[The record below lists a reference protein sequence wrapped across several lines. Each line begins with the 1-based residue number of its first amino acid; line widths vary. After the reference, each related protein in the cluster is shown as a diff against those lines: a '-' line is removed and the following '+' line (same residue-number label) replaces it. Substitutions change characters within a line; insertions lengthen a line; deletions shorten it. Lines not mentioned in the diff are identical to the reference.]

1 MKNIIAK
8 TLLVLAFQV
17 AILSTSMA
25 QSTGGSSA
33 SYSYLLYG
41 LLAVAVLVFFFILVQ
56 LSDNLIAIEAKKA
69 GISEDGLNLGLIPG
83 SREIVGS
90 KKVGYVGAGAPVIG
104 LKKGFDILLEGEA
117 AKTCDTGVVGNTF
130 AVQPPNFR
138 GVLPIPKLVVEEGME
153 VKAGDV
159 LFFDKNQPDVKYVA
173 PVSGEVAEIR
183 RGDKR
188 AITEVIILADKEIK
202 YREMEVPDIAVAD
215 RTTLR
220 AFLMESGVWPLINQR
235 PYDVVP
241 DASKDP
247 RNIFVSTFDSAP
259 LAPDLNFVV
268 AGQEAAFQKGL
279 DVLSKM
285 TDGHVYLGLDARGT
299 EAPAA
304 AFTQATGV
312 VKKWFSGKHP
322 VGNVGVQIHHTF
334 PIVNE
339 DVVWTVHVQNVIAI
353 GRLFLE
359 GRFCADRIVA
369 ITGAEVRKPR
379 YVRTYLGA
387 NMGEL
392 LKDGLVG
399 DHVRVI
405 SGDVL
410 TGAKK
415 EMKDFLNIQDD
426 QITVVQEGDYYEMFG
441 WLIPGSLRPSV
452 SRTYPN
458 FILPDARFK
467 ADTNTH
473 GEQRAF
479 VVTGQYED
487 VLPMDIYPQQLMK
500 SILANDVERM
510 EGLGIKELSE
520 EDIAL
525 CEFVCTSKQPLQH
538 ILREG
543 LDAMLAQ
550 S

>member
-8 TLLVLAFQV
+8 TLLVVAFQV
-17 AILSTSMA
+17 AILSSSMA
-25 QSTGGSSA
+25 QSTGGSAGS
-33 SYSYLLYG
+33 SYLLYG

-83 SREIVGS
+83 AREIVGS
-90 KKVGYVGAGAPVIG
+90 KKVGYVGAGTPVIG

-117 AKTCDTGVVGNTF
+117 AKTCDEGVVVNTF

-138 GVLPIPKLVVEEGME
+138 GVLPIPKLMVEEGAE

-173 PVSGEVAEIR
+173 PVSGEIAEIR
-183 RGDKR
+183 RGEKR
-188 AITEVIILADKEIK
+188 AITEVIILADKAMK
-202 YREMEVPDIAVAD
+202 YRDMPAPDLAQAD
-215 RTTLR
+215 RATLR
-220 AFLMESGVWPLINQR
+220 SFLMESGVWPLINQR

-247 RNIFVSTFDSAP
+247 RNIFVSTFDTAP

-268 AGQEAAFQKGL
+268 AGQEEAFQKGL
-279 DVLSKM
+279 DVLAKM
-285 TDGHVYLGLDARGT
+285 TDGHVYLGLDARGAQ
-299 EAPAA
+299 APAA
-304 AFTQATGV
+304 AFTQASGV

-334 PIVNE
+334 PIVND
-339 DVVWTVHVQNVIAI
+339 DVVWTVHVQTVITI

-369 ITGAEVRKPR
+369 VTGAEVREPR
-379 YVRTYLGA
+379 YVKTYLGA
-387 NMGEL
+387 NIGEL
-392 LKDGLVG
+392 LKDGLSG
-399 DHVRVI
+399 DAVRII

-410 TGAKK
+410 SGARK
-415 EMKDFLNIQDD
+415 EVKDFLNAQDD
-426 QITVVQEGDYYEMFG
+426 QVTVVREGDYYEMFG
-441 WLIPGSLRPSV
+441 WLIPGSPRPSL

-458 FILPDARFK
+458 FVFPDARFK

-500 SILANDVERM
+500 SILVNDVERM
-510 EGLGIKELSE
+510 EALGIKELSE
-520 EDIAL
+520 EDIAI
-525 CEFVCTSKQPLQH
+525 CEFVCTSKQPLQQ

-543 LDAMLAQ
+543 LDEMLAQ
-550 S
+550 G

>member
-8 TLLVLAFQV
+8 TLLVVAFQV
-17 AILSTSMA
+17 AILSSSMA
-25 QSTGGSSA
+25 QSTGGSAGS
-33 SYSYLLYG
+33 SYLLYG

-83 SREIVGS
+83 AREIVGS
-90 KKVGYVGAGAPVIG
+90 KKVGYVGAGTPVIG

-117 AKTCDTGVVGNTF
+117 AKTCDEGVVVNTF

-138 GVLPIPKLVVEEGME
+138 GVLPIPKLMVEEGAE

-173 PVSGEVAEIR
+173 PVSGEIAEIR
-183 RGDKR
+183 RGEKR
-188 AITEVIILADKEIK
+188 AITEVIILADKAMK
-202 YREMEVPDIAVAD
+202 YRDMPAPDLAQAD
-215 RTTLR
+215 RATLR
-220 AFLMESGVWPLINQR
+220 SFLMESGVWPLINQR

-247 RNIFVSTFDSAP
+247 RNIFVSTFDTAP

-268 AGQEAAFQKGL
+268 AGQEEAFQKGL
-279 DVLSKM
+279 DVLAKM
-285 TDGHVYLGLDARGT
+285 TDGNVYLGLDARGAQ
-299 EAPAA
+299 APAA
-304 AFTQATGV
+304 AFTQASGV

-334 PIVNE
+334 PIVND
-339 DVVWTVHVQNVIAI
+339 DVVWTVHVQTVITI

-369 ITGAEVRKPR
+369 ITGAEVREPR
-379 YVRTYLGA
+379 YVKTYLGA
-387 NMGEL
+387 NIGEL
-392 LKDGLVG
+392 LKDGLIG
-399 DHVRVI
+399 DAVRII

-410 TGAKK
+410 SGARKDA
-415 EMKDFLNIQDD
+415 KDFLNAQDD
-426 QITVVQEGDYYEMFG
+426 QVTVVREGDYYEMFG
-441 WLIPGSLRPSV
+441 WLIPGSPRPSL

-458 FILPDARFK
+458 FIFPDARFK

-500 SILANDVERM
+500 SILVNDVERM
-510 EGLGIKELSE
+510 EALGIKELSE
-520 EDIAL
+520 EDIAI
-525 CEFVCTSKQPLQH
+525 CEFVCTSKQPLQQ

-543 LDAMLAQ
+543 LDEMLAQ
-550 S
+550 G

>member
-8 TLLVLAFQV
+8 TLLVVAFQV
-17 AILSTSMA
+17 AILSSSMA
-25 QSTGGSSA
+25 QSTGGSAGS
-33 SYSYLLYG
+33 SYLLYS

-83 SREIVGS
+83 AREIVGS
-90 KKVGYVGAGAPVIG
+90 KKVGYVGAGTPVIG

-117 AKTCDTGVVGNTF
+117 AKTCDEGVVVNTF

-138 GVLPIPKLVVEEGME
+138 GVLPIPKLMVEEGAE

-173 PVSGEVAEIR
+173 PVSGEIAEIR
-183 RGDKR
+183 RGEKR
-188 AITEVIILADKEIK
+188 AITEVIILADKAMK
-202 YREMEVPDIAVAD
+202 YRDMPAPDLAQAD
-215 RTTLR
+215 RATLR
-220 AFLMESGVWPLINQR
+220 SFLMESGVWPLINQR

-247 RNIFVSTFDSAP
+247 RNIFVSTFDTAP

-268 AGQEAAFQKGL
+268 AGQEEAFQKGL
-279 DVLSKM
+279 DVLAKM
-285 TDGHVYLGLDARGT
+285 TDGNVYLGLDARGAQ
-299 EAPAA
+299 APAA
-304 AFTQATGV
+304 AFTQASGV

-334 PIVNE
+334 PIVND
-339 DVVWTVHVQNVIAI
+339 DVVWTVHVQTVITI

-369 ITGAEVRKPR
+369 ITGAEVREPR
-379 YVRTYLGA
+379 YVKTYLGA
-387 NMGEL
+387 NIGEL
-392 LKDGLVG
+392 LKDGLIG
-399 DHVRVI
+399 DAVRII

-410 TGAKK
+410 SGARKDA
-415 EMKDFLNIQDD
+415 KDFLNAQDD
-426 QITVVQEGDYYEMFG
+426 QVTVVREGDYYEMFG
-441 WLIPGSLRPSV
+441 WLIPGSPRPSL

-458 FILPDARFK
+458 FIFPDARFK

-500 SILANDVERM
+500 SILVNDVERM
-510 EGLGIKELSE
+510 EALGIKELSE
-520 EDIAL
+520 EDIAI
-525 CEFVCTSKQPLQH
+525 CEFVCTSKQPLQQ

-543 LDAMLAQ
+543 LDEMLAQ
-550 S
+550 G

>member
-8 TLLVLAFQV
+8 TLLVVAFQV
-17 AILSTSMA
+17 AILSSSMA
-25 QSTGGSSA
+25 QSTGGSAGS
-33 SYSYLLYG
+33 SYLLYG

-83 SREIVGS
+83 AREIVGS
-90 KKVGYVGAGAPVIG
+90 KKVGYVGAGTPVIG

-117 AKTCDTGVVGNTF
+117 EKTCDEGVVVNTF

-138 GVLPIPKLVVEEGME
+138 GVLPIPKLMVEEGAE

-173 PVSGEVAEIR
+173 PVSGEIAEIR
-183 RGDKR
+183 RGEKR
-188 AITEVIILADKEIK
+188 AITEVIILADKAMK
-202 YREMEVPDIAVAD
+202 YRDMPAPDLAQSD
-215 RTTLR
+215 RATLR

-247 RNIFVSTFDSAP
+247 RNIFVSTFDTAP

-268 AGQEAAFQKGL
+268 AGQEEAFQKGL
-279 DVLSKM
+279 DVLAKM
-285 TDGHVYLGLDARGT
+285 TDGNVYLGLDARGT
-299 EAPAA
+299 QAPAA
-304 AFTQATGV
+304 AFTQASGV

-334 PIVNE
+334 PIVND
-339 DVVWTVHVQNVIAI
+339 DVVWTVHVQTVITI

-369 ITGAEVRKPR
+369 ITGAEVREPR
-379 YVRTYLGA
+379 YVKTYLGA
-387 NMGEL
+387 NIGEL
-392 LKDGLVG
+392 LKDGLSG
-399 DHVRVI
+399 DAVRII

-410 TGAKK
+410 SGARKDA
-415 EMKDFLNIQDD
+415 KDFLNAQDD
-426 QITVVQEGDYYEMFG
+426 QVTVVREGDYYEMFG
-441 WLIPGSLRPSV
+441 WLIPGSPRPSL

-458 FILPDARFK
+458 FIFPDARFK

-500 SILANDVERM
+500 SILVNDVERM
-510 EGLGIKELSE
+510 EALGIKELSE
-520 EDIAL
+520 EDIAI
-525 CEFVCTSKQPLQH
+525 CEFVCTSKQPLQQ

-543 LDAMLAQ
+543 LDEMLAQ
-550 S
+550 G

>member
-8 TLLVLAFQV
+8 TLLVVAFQV
-17 AILSTSMA
+17 AILSSSMA
-25 QSTGGSSA
+25 QSTGGSAGS
-33 SYSYLLYG
+33 SYLLYG

-83 SREIVGS
+83 AREIVGS
-90 KKVGYVGAGAPVIG
+90 KKVGYVGAGTPVIG

-117 AKTCDTGVVGNTF
+117 AKTCDEGVVVNTF

-138 GVLPIPKLVVEEGME
+138 GVLPIPKLMVEEGAE

-173 PVSGEVAEIR
+173 PVSGEIAEIR
-183 RGDKR
+183 RGEKR
-188 AITEVIILADKEIK
+188 AITEVIILADKAMK
-202 YREMEVPDIAVAD
+202 YRDMPAPDLAQAD
-215 RTTLR
+215 RATLR
-220 AFLMESGVWPLINQR
+220 SFLMESGVWPLINQR

-247 RNIFVSTFDSAP
+247 RNIFVSTFDTAP

-268 AGQEAAFQKGL
+268 AGQEEAFQKGL
-279 DVLSKM
+279 DVLAKM
-285 TDGHVYLGLDARGT
+285 TDGNVYLGLDARGAQ
-299 EAPAA
+299 APAA
-304 AFTQATGV
+304 AFTQASGV

-334 PIVNE
+334 PIVND
-339 DVVWTVHVQNVIAI
+339 DVVWTVHVQTVITI

-369 ITGAEVRKPR
+369 VTGAEVREPR
-379 YVRTYLGA
+379 YVKTYLGA
-387 NMGEL
+387 NIGEL
-392 LKDGLVG
+392 LKDGLSG
-399 DHVRVI
+399 DAVRII

-410 TGAKK
+410 SGARK
-415 EMKDFLNIQDD
+415 EVKDFLNAQDD
-426 QITVVQEGDYYEMFG
+426 QVTVVREGDYYEMFG
-441 WLIPGSLRPSV
+441 WLIPGSPRPSL

-458 FILPDARFK
+458 FVFPDARFK

-500 SILANDVERM
+500 SILVNDVERM
-510 EGLGIKELSE
+510 EALGIKELSE
-520 EDIAL
+520 EDIAI
-525 CEFVCTSKQPLQH
+525 CEFVCTSKQPLQQ

-543 LDAMLAQ
+543 LDEMLAQ
-550 S
+550 G

>member
-8 TLLVLAFQV
+8 TLLVVAFQV
-17 AILSTSMA
+17 AILSSSMA
-25 QSTGGSSA
+25 QSTGGSAGS
-33 SYSYLLYG
+33 SYLLYG

-83 SREIVGS
+83 AREIVGS
-90 KKVGYVGAGAPVIG
+90 KKVGYVGAGTPVIG

-117 AKTCDTGVVGNTF
+117 AKTCDEGVVVNTF

-138 GVLPIPKLVVEEGME
+138 GVLPIPKLMVEEGAE

-173 PVSGEVAEIR
+173 PVSGEIAEIR
-183 RGDKR
+183 RGEKR
-188 AITEVIILADKEIK
+188 AITEVIILADKAMK
-202 YREMEVPDIAVAD
+202 YRDMPAPDLAQAD
-215 RTTLR
+215 RATLR
-220 AFLMESGVWPLINQR
+220 SFLMESGAWPLINQR

-247 RNIFVSTFDSAP
+247 RNIFVSTFDTAP

-268 AGQEAAFQKGL
+268 AGQEEAFQKGL
-279 DVLSKM
+279 DVLAKM
-285 TDGHVYLGLDARGT
+285 TDGNVYLGLDARGAQ
-299 EAPAA
+299 APAA
-304 AFTQATGV
+304 AFTQASGV

-334 PIVNE
+334 PIVND
-339 DVVWTVHVQNVIAI
+339 DVVWTVHVQTVITI

-369 ITGAEVRKPR
+369 VTGAEVREPR
-379 YVRTYLGA
+379 YVKTYLGA
-387 NMGEL
+387 NIGEL
-392 LKDGLVG
+392 LKDGLSG
-399 DHVRVI
+399 DAVRII

-410 TGAKK
+410 SGARK
-415 EMKDFLNIQDD
+415 EVKDFLNAQDD
-426 QITVVQEGDYYEMFG
+426 QVTVVREGDYYEMFG
-441 WLIPGSLRPSV
+441 WLIPGSPRPSL

-458 FILPDARFK
+458 FVFPDARFK

-500 SILANDVERM
+500 SILVNDVERM
-510 EGLGIKELSE
+510 EALGIKELSE
-520 EDIAL
+520 EDIAI
-525 CEFVCTSKQPLQH
+525 CEFVCTSKQPLQQ

-543 LDAMLAQ
+543 LDEMLAQ
-550 S
+550 G

>member
-8 TLLVLAFQV
+8 TLLVVAFQV
-17 AILSTSMA
+17 AILSSSMA
-25 QSTGGSSA
+25 QSTGGSAGS
-33 SYSYLLYG
+33 SYLFYS

-83 SREIVGS
+83 AREIVGS
-90 KKVGYVGAGAPVIG
+90 KKVGYVGAGTPVIG

-117 AKTCDTGVVGNTF
+117 AKTCDEGVVVNTF

-138 GVLPIPKLVVEEGME
+138 GVLPIPKLMVEEGAE

-173 PVSGEVAEIR
+173 PVSGEIAEIR
-183 RGDKR
+183 RGEKR
-188 AITEVIILADKEIK
+188 AITEVIILADKAMK
-202 YREMEVPDIAVAD
+202 YRDMPAPDLAQAD
-215 RTTLR
+215 RATLR
-220 AFLMESGVWPLINQR
+220 SFLMESGVWPLINQR

-247 RNIFVSTFDSAP
+247 RNIFVSTFDTAP

-268 AGQEAAFQKGL
+268 AGQEEAFQKGL
-279 DVLSKM
+279 DVLAKM
-285 TDGHVYLGLDARGT
+285 TDGNVYLGLDARGT
-299 EAPAA
+299 QAPAA
-304 AFTQATGV
+304 AFTQASGV

-334 PIVNE
+334 PIVND
-339 DVVWTVHVQNVIAI
+339 DVVWTVHVQTVITI

-369 ITGAEVRKPR
+369 ITGAEVREPR
-379 YVRTYLGA
+379 YVKTYLGA
-387 NMGEL
+387 NIGEL
-392 LKDGLVG
+392 LKDGLSG
-399 DHVRVI
+399 DAVRII

-410 TGAKK
+410 SGARKDV
-415 EMKDFLNIQDD
+415 KDFLNAQDD
-426 QITVVQEGDYYEMFG
+426 QVTVVREGDYYEMFG
-441 WLIPGSLRPSV
+441 WLIPGSPRPSL

-458 FILPDARFK
+458 FIFPDARFK

-500 SILANDVERM
+500 SILVNDVERM
-510 EGLGIKELSE
+510 EALGIKELSE
-520 EDIAL
+520 EDIAI
-525 CEFVCTSKQPLQH
+525 CEFVCTSKQPLQQ

-543 LDAMLAQ
+543 LDEMLAQ
-550 S
+550 G